1 VQFVHH
7 PLVENAQA
15 TLHARSLTLLSGL
28 ENNLG
33 RIALWWM
40 AAIAA
45 AASLRIAISPLQSLQ
60 PVSVAPYLLL
70 VCAPV
75 ASFLLALRWFADGAT
90 MPQPGLRLARVGRW
104 RDLSRAEAQRH
115 PLYGTSGIMV
125 SLLVGMLLNV
135 PIRAAEY
142 LMTMPAIPAA
152 APGWL
157 AVLHHAMTLDVV
169 IVSSLYVVAFAMALR
184 RSPLFPRF
192 LAMVWVADVAA
203 QWLIAQTVMATDVP
217 PAVAAALNDLLQ
229 GNITKV
235 AISVCLWL
243 PYLLL
248 STRVNVTFRHRLPR

>member
-1 VQFVHH
+1 MQYGRH
-7 PLVENAQA
+7 PLVERAQA

-40 AAIAA
+40 AVVAA
-45 AASLRIAISPLQSLQ
+45 AACLRIAISPLQSLQ

-75 ASFLLALRWFADGAT
+75 ASFVLALRWFADGAA
-90 MPQPGLRLARVGRW
+90 MPQPAFRLARVGRW
-104 RDLSRAEAQRH
+104 RDLSRADAERH
-115 PLYGTSGIMV
+115 PLFGTSGIMV
-125 SLLVGMLLNV
+125 SLLVGMLINV
-135 PIRAAEY
+135 PVRAAEY
-142 LMTMPAIPAA
+142 LVTMPAIPAA

-169 IVSSLYVVAFAMALR
+169 IISSLYVIAFAMALR
-184 RSPLFPRF
+184 RSPMFPRF
-192 LAMVWVADVAA
+192 LALVWVADVTA
-203 QWLIAQTVMATDVP
+203 QWLIAQTVMATDIP
-217 PAVAAALNDLLQ
+217 PAVASALNDLLQ

-235 AISVCLWL
+235 AISISLWL

-248 STRVNVTFRHRLPR
+248 SKRVNVTFRHRVEC

>member
-70 VCAPV
+70 
-75 ASFLLALRWFADGAT
+75 
-90 MPQPGLRLARVGRW
+90 
-104 RDLSRAEAQRH
+104 
-115 PLYGTSGIMV
+115 V